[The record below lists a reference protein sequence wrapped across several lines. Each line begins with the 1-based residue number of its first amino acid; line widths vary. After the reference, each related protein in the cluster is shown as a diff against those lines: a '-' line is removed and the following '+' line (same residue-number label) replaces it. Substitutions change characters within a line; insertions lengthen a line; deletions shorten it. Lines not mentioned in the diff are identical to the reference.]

1 MGKQNQHLRCRTKL
15 APYLFCLFGKC
26 LQTIFS
32 KWHRKIKHDT
42 RTVSP
47 QKRKRKQVTQKVMYA
62 EEWEEIFPVGE
73 VNDNLHAF
81 YCIPCKKSVSC
92 AHQGIIDLKDHCEG

>member
-1 MGKQNQHLRCRTKL
+1 MLANNILKMASKDKAWHTNSEPTK
-15 APYLFCLFGKC
+15 K
-26 LQTIFS
+26 
-32 KWHRKIKHDT
+32 KKK
-42 RTVSP
+42 
-47 QKRKRKQVTQKVMYA
+47 KQVTQKVMYV

>member
-1 MGKQNQHLRCRTKL
+1 
-15 APYLFCLFGKC
+15 
-26 LQTIFS
+26 
-32 KWHRKIKHDT
+32 
-42 RTVSP
+42 
-47 QKRKRKQVTQKVMYA
+47 MYV